1 MIHKFKQLGYNIVLD
16 VNSGAVHLPDD
27 CAYDMLDFVDA
38 PMTEEMPADLPAKLP
53 KYFENEV
60 RESYAELYQLYRDG
74 ALFAEDDYE
83 KYSDT
88 MVKSP
93 VKSMCLNVSHDC
105 NLRCEYCFAQQ
116 GDFGGER
123 CIMTPETGKKAIDFL
138 IERSANREQLELD
151 FFGGEPLMAWD
162 TVCLLY
168 TSPSPRD

>member
-27 CAYDMLDFVDA
+27 CAYDMLDYIDA
-38 PMTEEMPADLPAKLP
+38 PMSETMPSDLPGKLP
-53 KYFENEV
+53 QYSENEV
-60 RESYAELYQLYRDG
+60 CESYAELYQLYKDG

-116 GDFGGER
+116 GDFGG
-123 CIMTPETGKKAIDFL
+123 
-138 IERSANREQLELD
+138 
-151 FFGGEPLMAWD
+151 
-162 TVCLLY
+162 
-168 TSPSPRD
+168 

>member
-74 ALFAEDDYE
+74 ALFAEDALGAAGDPLLPRWLDARIASVLRALDGIE
-83 KYSDT
+83 SSQKKRRDT
-88 MVKSP
+88 FE
-93 VKSMCLNVSHDC
+93 
-105 NLRCEYCFAQQ
+105 LRQTLKRLLAL
-116 GDFGGER
+116 R
-123 CIMTPETGKKAIDFL
+123 K
-138 IERSANREQLELD
+138 
-151 FFGGEPLMAWD
+151 EP
-162 TVCLLY
+162 
-168 TSPSPRD
+168 